1 MSRVLILVAALAL
14 AACQT
19 VPEADPAPPV
29 LDACPPSATA
39 TVEPAPR
46 EVPVSNDE
54 RLGLDVAGIRILGA
68 DRFADLSLSEA
79 QQDARTVRLEG
90 RVEQTRRWCEGRQ
103 PRPG

>member
-19 VPEADPAPPV
+19 VPEPEPTKPV

-39 TVEPAPR
+39 TIEPRPR
-46 EVPVSNDE
+46 EISVTNDE

-79 QQDARTVRLEG
+79 QQDARSVRLEA
-90 RVEQTRRWCEGRQ
+90 RVEQTRRWCESRQ
-103 PRPG
+103 PQPG